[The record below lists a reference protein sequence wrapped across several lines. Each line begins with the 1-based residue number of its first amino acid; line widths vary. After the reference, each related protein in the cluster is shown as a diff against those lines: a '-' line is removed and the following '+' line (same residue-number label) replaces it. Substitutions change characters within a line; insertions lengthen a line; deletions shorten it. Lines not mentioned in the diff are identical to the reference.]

1 MPEIFTSLNT
11 ELAAILGG
19 DPNSIHYRKNSFDT
33 QIVGGLHQ
41 LAYALTQTGWKP
53 GHQIEVKFHLPIK
66 LPTAATFHLIKDS
79 FVFRGEAGQV
89 LTSRELTPIAEA
101 FPANPSSYAY
111 SCSYAITDDEIP
123 VDTLKDWKNLNRLP
137 RSTAREILQSGSIT
151 DLCLAVALQANTL
164 ARFLHEQKTVF
175 PELYFPG
182 VRESGDTGILE
193 SKLVLRMY
201 DAPSQLDSLT
211 ISAAQPRESPESKRN
226 FVLNIGAGNI
236 YSAEMHLA
244 RIPLKVMQR
253 MLQPARQ

>member
-11 ELAAILGG
+11 EMAAILGG
-19 DPNSIHYRKNSFDT
+19 DPNSIHYRDNKFGT

-53 GHQIEVKFHLPIK
+53 GHQIEVKFLLPIK
-66 LPTAATFHLIKDS
+66 LPTAAAFYLTKDG
-79 FVFRGEAGQV
+79 FVFMGEAGQV
-89 LTSRELTPIAEA
+89 LTSGELTLIAEA

-123 VDTLKDWKNLNRLP
+123 VDAMKDWKNLSRLP
-137 RSTAREILQSGSIT
+137 RSAARETLQSGSIT

-164 ARFLHEQKTVF
+164 ARFLHEQKTVL

-182 VRESGDTGILE
+182 VREGDTGVLE

-211 ISAAQPRESPESKRN
+211 IGAAPPRESPESKRN

-244 RIPLKVMQR
+244 RIPLRVLQR
-253 MLQPARQ
+253 MLQPARP